1 MFWSPH
7 PLMSKITMTLDPPL
21 NAYITFGDSFQCV
34 LYIRF
39 VLSFLVTKGA
49 WYKGLWSLLSWH
61 FFKKFSNFLS
71 FGFVGGICASSRYQ
85 SFRTQLNLLPAKL
98 LAPGFL
104 IRWHKFIWKGTRE
117 EKGIKKV
124 NIEIFFRTKLPLLC
138 YSWISKCKISRNCR
152 PAHWEGIF
160 SFFQVILVSIFSC
173 IAAALNKTCQQDF
186 GRMEVESGLETLASY
201 RITHSSHNI
210 KNSKGLSIFGKN
222 GNTKGFANPY
232 IHAPFY
238 LNTLSTFLN
247 HPWNFPETAL
257 KHALN
262 F

>member
-1 MFWSPH
+1 MVAKKAQI
-7 PLMSKITMTLDPPL
+7 LR
-21 NAYITFGDSFQCV
+21 SFA
-34 LYIRF
+34 I
-39 VLSFLVTKGA
+39 
-49 WYKGLWSLLSWH
+49 
-61 FFKKFSNFLS
+61 
-71 FGFVGGICASSRYQ
+71 VGGMCASSRYQ

-152 PAHWEGIF
+152 PAHWEGLF

-173 IAAALNKTCQQDF
+173 IAATLNKTCQQDF
-186 GRMEVESGLETLASY
+186 GRMEVEFGLETLASY

-222 GNTKGFANPY
+222 GSTKGFAKPY
-232 IHAPFY
+232 IHNPLIFNVTTSFIIS
-238 LNTLSTFLN
+238 L
-247 HPWNFPETAL
+247 E
-257 KHALN
+257 
-262 F
+262 